1 LLAPFLEGSHWLEC
15 FFGEDS
21 NFERR
26 IGLNPDL
33 QDRTLARG
41 MRVKKTGHKIA
52 SPDLRFVRALG
63 DFSQREFDNCEGS
76 LEI

>member
-1 LLAPFLEGSHWLEC
+1 M
-15 FFGEDS
+15 FFGDDS

-41 MRVKKTGHKIA
+41 MRVKESGHRIA
-52 SPDLRFVRALG
+52 CPDLRFVRALG
-63 DFSQREFDNCEGS
+63 DFSQREFDSCEGS

>member
-1 LLAPFLEGSHWLEC
+1 M

-33 QDRTLARG
+33 QDRIIAPR
-41 MRVKKTGHKIA
+41 MRVKKTGHKIL
-52 SPDLRFVRALG
+52 SPDLRFVRALD
-63 DFSQREFDNCEGS
+63 DFSQREFDR
-76 LEI
+76 L

>member
-1 LLAPFLEGSHWLEC
+1 M
-15 FFGEDS
+15 FFGDDS

-41 MRVKKTGHKIA
+41 MRVKKSGHRIA
-52 SPDLRFVRALG
+52 CPDLRFVSALG